1 MEQEFSY
8 KGEIKIV
15 NIENGSEDHLK
26 AESYTAG
33 VGENKYEFSAAKISV
48 NCFSLAFDKKHHIAY
63 AAAND
68 SKIFIH
74 LDGRVIELE
83 IVGDD
88 MKKFSAEGMEYG
100 AKDQIATPMPGK
112 VVKILV
118 NVGDRIELG
127 QALVI
132 VESMKMENEIKSP
145 TNGTVISIHFK
156 DGDLVEP
163 NKPIIK
169 LEPDEE

>member
-1 MEQEFSY
+1 MEQEFLY
-8 KGEIKIV
+8 QGEIHIV
-15 NIENGSEDHLK
+15 NIETGSEDHLK
-26 AESYTAG
+26 AESFAAII
-33 VGENKYEFSAAKISV
+33 GEKKYEIDSAKIST
-48 NCFSLAFDKKHHIAY
+48 NCLSLAFDKKHRIIY
-63 AAAND
+63 AVEND
-68 SKIFIH
+68 EKIYIH

-83 IVGDD
+83 KTGNDL
-88 MKKFSAEGMEYG
+88 KKFTADGLDYG

-118 NVGDRIELG
+118 NEGDKIELG
-127 QALVI
+127 QSLVI

-156 DGDLVEP
+156 DGDLVKP
-163 NKPIIK
+163 NQPIIK

>member
-1 MEQEFSY
+1 MEQEFLY
-8 KGEIKIV
+8 QGEIKII
-15 NIENGSEDHLK
+15 NIETGPENHHK
-26 AESYTAG
+26 AENYAAAI
-33 VGENKYEFSAAKISV
+33 GENKYELNAIKISG
-48 NCFSLAFDKKHHIAY
+48 NCFSLAFDKKHRIIY
-63 AAAND
+63 AAEND
-68 SKIFIH
+68 NKIFIH

-83 IVGDD
+83 KAGNDLKI
-88 MKKFSAEGMEYG
+88 FSADGMEYG
-100 AKDQIATPMPGK
+100 ARDQIATPMPGK

-118 NVGDRIELG
+118 SEGDKIELG

-163 NKPIIK
+163 NQPIIK
-169 LEPDEE
+169 LEPEEE

>member
-1 MEQEFSY
+1 MEQEFLY
-8 KGEIKIV
+8 QGKGHIV
-15 NIENGSEDHLK
+15 NIETGSADHHK
-26 AESYTAG
+26 TESYIAVIG
-33 VGENKYEFSAAKISV
+33 GNKYEFNVAQISA
-48 NCFSLAFDKKHHIAY
+48 NCFSLAFDKKHRIIY
-63 AAAND
+63 AAENEN
-68 SKIFIH
+68 KIFIH

-83 IVGDD
+83 KAGNDL
-88 MKKFSAEGMEYG
+88 KKFSAAGLEYG

-118 NVGDRIELG
+118 NEGDRIELG